1 MILSKHCIKMKVVFH
16 HNHETLFQLK
26 PLKPGFVVDRTPQSQ
41 NLIWSGHCRV
51 NYKKKKLCGKQ
62 YTWETF
68 LYPSQR
74 HSRVRLCVVSHHTT
88 VHNQNG
94 TCYRPPVATIS
105 EKVILS
111 TVSSTMRL
119 LYTKETSDQDRISHE
134 PHLYST
140 I

>member
-1 MILSKHCIKMKVVFH
+1 MKVVFH

-88 VHNQNG
+88 VIRVHHIFEMEIV
-94 TCYRPPVATIS
+94 YWPVVR
-105 EKVILS
+105 KN
-111 TVSSTMRL
+111 
-119 LYTKETSDQDRISHE
+119 
-134 PHLYST
+134 
-140 I
+140 